1 MTEREVVLVL
11 ITFPEDGDVASFAT
25 CLVDERLAA
34 CVNVLPAME
43 SVYRWEGAVA
53 RARERQLIV
62 KTTGDRVEALRVRV
76 RELHP
81 YERPEFLQLSVNGG
95 DDRYLAW
102 VRDGVQVIASSA
114 GIHESAGPDPTPR
127 G

>member
-34 CVNVLPAME
+34 CVNVLPAVE

-62 KTTGDRVEALRVRV
+62 KTTGARVEALRARV

-81 YERPEFLQLSVNGG
+81 YETPEFLQLPVTGG

-102 VRDGVQVIASSA
+102 VRDGVQVIARSP
-114 GIHESAGPDPTPR
+114 GIHEPPGPDPTPR

>member
-1 MTEREVVLVL
+1 VTEREVVLVL

-25 CLVDERLAA
+25 CLVEERLAA
-34 CVNVLPAME
+34 CVNVLPAVE
-43 SVYRWEGAVA
+43 SVYRWDGAVA

-62 KTTGDRVEALRVRV
+62 KTTARGVEALRARV
-76 RELHP
+76 VQLHP
-81 YERPEFLQLSVNGG
+81 YETPEFLQLPVTGG

-102 VRDGVQVIASSA
+102 VRAGVQVPASSA
-114 GIHESAGPDPTPR
+114 LIDDDAGPDPTRR

>member
-1 MTEREVVLVL
+1 MRVTECEVVLVL

-53 RARERQLIV
+53 RAFHRFQGPERSVAALYWCHIAQPHGAW
-62 KTTGDRVEALRVRV
+62 KTIRGSHDGRTCQFDVDSELSLRGR
-76 RELHP
+76 
-81 YERPEFLQLSVNGG
+81 
-95 DDRYLAW
+95 
-102 VRDGVQVIASSA
+102 
-114 GIHESAGPDPTPR
+114 
-127 G
+127 

>member
-1 MTEREVVLVL
+1 MVLVL
-11 ITFPEDGDVASFAT
+11 ITFPEDGDVVAFAT

-34 CVNVLPAME
+34 CVNVLPAVE
-43 SVYRWEGAVA
+43 SVYRWDGAVA

-62 KTTGDRVEALRVRV
+62 KTTAARVEALRARV
-76 RELHP
+76 RDLHP
-81 YERPEFLQLSVNGG
+81 YETPEFLQLPVTGG